1 MCKHGCS
8 YINIRASRKI
18 RKDMY
23 EIDNFGHYEENIGE
37 NGGGNKQQI
46 DNTNI
51 IIVYNF
57 LGFT

>member
-1 MCKHGCS
+1 
-8 YINIRASRKI
+8 
-18 RKDMY
+18 MY
-23 EIDNFGHYEENIGE
+23 EIDKFGHYEENIGE

-57 LGFT
+57 